1 MGNRMSGKE
10 VAETMKGLLKGR
22 VEVLEKEGITP
33 CLTIIRVGARENDLA
48 YEKGAK
54 KRMEL
59 IGILCKVLE
68 LPENISQQQFE
79 EAFARVNEDPKV
91 HGILL
96 FRPLPEGLDE
106 EPIKKMIDPK
116 KDVDCMS
123 PVNIEKVFSG
133 DASGN
138 APCTAQAVM
147 EMFHHYQ
154 IPISGKRVTIVGR
167 SMVIGKPLAMML
179 LKENATVTVC
189 HTKTRDLQQECKKAE
204 ILVACAGK
212 AKMITKDMVDPE
224 TVVVDVGINVDENG
238 KLCGDVDFE
247 NIQEI
252 ASYISP
258 VPGGVGSV
266 TTSVLAEHVIKGIEY

>member
-1 MGNRMSGKE
+1 MGNKMSGKE

-33 CLTIIRVGARENDLA
+33 CLTIIRVGAREDDLA

-68 LPENISQQQFE
+68 LPDNISQQQFE
-79 EAFARVNEDPKV
+79 EAFARVN
-91 HGILL
+91 
-96 FRPLPEGLDE
+96 
-106 EPIKKMIDPK
+106 
-116 KDVDCMS
+116 VDCMS
-123 PVNIEKVFSG
+123 PVNIAKVFSG

-147 EMFHHYQ
+147 EMLHHYQ
-154 IPISGKRVTIVGR
+154 IPISGKHVTIVGR

-212 AKMITKDMVDPE
+212 AKMITKDMIDPGA
-224 TVVVDVGINVDENG
+224 VVVDVGINVDENG

-266 TTSVLAEHVIKGIEY
+266 TTSVLAEHVIKGIEYQS

>member
-10 VAETMKGLLKGR
+10 VAETMKGILKGR

-33 CLTIIRVGARENDLA
+33 CLTIIRVGAREDDLA

-68 LPENISQQQFE
+68 LPEDISQQQFE
-79 EAFARVNEDPKV
+79 EAFAKVNEDPKV

-123 PVNIEKVFSG
+123 PVNIAKVFSG

-147 EMFHHYQ
+147 EMLHHYQ
-154 IPISGKRVTIVGR
+154 IPISGKRVTVVGR

-212 AKMITKDMVDPE
+212 AKMITKDMVD
-224 TVVVDVGINVDENG
+224 TGAVVVDVGINVDENG